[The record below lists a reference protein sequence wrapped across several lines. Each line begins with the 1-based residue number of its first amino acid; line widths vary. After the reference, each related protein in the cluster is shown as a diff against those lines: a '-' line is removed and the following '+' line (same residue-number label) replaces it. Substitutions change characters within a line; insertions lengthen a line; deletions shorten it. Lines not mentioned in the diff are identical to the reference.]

1 MTREEAIQEF
11 QNVKD
16 LVKQDGKDW
25 FDERDLELI
34 DMAMQVISK
43 LNNPCDS
50 LLTDESNG
58 SKEHKSKLDLIS
70 RVDAIEALCR
80 SSVYAWSIEQDQTA
94 HNWALNI
101 IKALPSAEAE
111 EYDDYEHATLV
122 DIKEPL
128 KVEVVRCKECIY
140 GEERIGKYRC
150 HRLDEDWDIRF
161 PSTHYCAWG
170 ERND

>member
-1 MTREEAIQEF
+1 MRLIDADALLKALNDYGLSYRADINGMIMQAPTIAPSG
-11 QNVKD
+11 D
-16 LVKQDGKDW
+16 LVSRQD
-25 FDERDLELI
+25 
-34 DMAMQVISK
+34 V
-43 LNNPCDS
+43 
-50 LLTDESNG
+50 
-58 SKEHKSKLDLIS
+58 
-70 RVDAIEALCR
+70 IEALCR